1 MAVNSRVCLITGAT
15 SGLGAAATI
24 RLAKQFET
32 VVIVGRNREKS
43 IETIHEIRR
52 QTGNQ
57 HVDFLLAD
65 LSSLAQV
72 HQLALDFR
80 GRYERLDVLVNN
92 AGVTMFRYQE
102 TADGLEM
109 TFQVNYLSHFLL
121 TNLLLDMLKA
131 SSPSRIINVSSA
143 MHVGADIDLE
153 DLNGRKK
160 KYSALSAYSRS
171 KLANL
176 LFTYELARQLN
187 GSGVTVNAVH
197 PGLVKWNLGRGG
209 RSFSSR
215 VWRIVNFFGSSPEKG
230 AATIVYLATSP
241 EVENVTGKYF
251 ANLKP
256 IRSSEKSY
264 DVYTA
269 RKLWEISE
277 KIVEP
282 NTTVSPA
289 S

>member
-1 MAVNSRVCLITGAT
+1 VSGKVCLITGGT
-15 SGLGAAATI
+15 SGIGAAVAKI
-24 RLAKQFET
+24 LAKHGEK
-32 VVIVGRNREKS
+32 VIIVGRNLEKS
-43 IETIHEIRR
+43 IETVNQIKQ

-57 HVDFLLAD
+57 NVDFMLAD
-65 LSSLAQV
+65 LSSLSQV
-72 HQLALDFR
+72 RQLALDFR
-80 GRYERLDVLVNN
+80 HIHPRLDVLVNN

-102 TADGLEM
+102 TADGFET
-109 TFQVNYLSHFLL
+109 TFEVNYLSHFLL
-121 TNLLLDMLKA
+121 TNMLLDTLKA

-143 MHVGADIDLE
+143 VHIAADIDLE

-160 KYSALSAYSRS
+160 KYSALNAYARS

-176 LFTYELARQLN
+176 LFTYELARLLD

-197 PGLVKWNLGRGG
+197 PGLVKSNLGRGG

-215 VWRIVNFFGSSPEKG
+215 VWRILNSFGSSPEKG

-256 IRSSEKSY
+256 TRSSEKSY

>member
-1 MAVNSRVCLITGAT
+1 MSDKVCLITGGT
-15 SGLGAAATI
+15 SGIGAAVAKI
-24 RLAKQFET
+24 LAKHGEK
-32 VVIVGRNREKS
+32 VIIVGRNLEKS
-43 IETIHEIRR
+43 IETVNQIKR

-57 HVDFLLAD
+57 NVDFMLAD
-65 LSSLAQV
+65 LSSLSQV
-72 HQLALDFR
+72 RQLALDFR
-80 GRYERLDVLVNN
+80 HIHPRLDVLVNN
-92 AGVTMFRYQE
+92 AGVTMFGYQE
-102 TADGLEM
+102 TADGFET
-109 TFQVNYLSHFLL
+109 TFEVNYLSHFLL
-121 TNLLLDMLKA
+121 TNMLLDTLKA

-143 MHVGADIDLE
+143 VHIAADIDLKN
-153 DLNGRKK
+153 LNGRKK
-160 KYSALSAYSRS
+160 KYSALSAYARS

-176 LFTYELARQLN
+176 LFTYELARLLD

-197 PGLVKWNLGRGG
+197 PGLVKSNLGRGG

-215 VWRIVNFFGSSPEKG
+215 VWRIVNSFGSSPEKG
-230 AATIVYLATSP
+230 AATIVYLAISP

-264 DVYTA
+264 DEYTA
-269 RKLWEISE
+269 KKLWEISE

-282 NTTVSPA
+282 NTTVYPA